1 MFGWSTKG
9 YYVCPVCKE
18 DTTSSWQAGKFCYLG
33 HCKWLLWDHEW
44 RQNEIAFFN
53 DIELQQ
59 RPREWSGDETL
70 AQFPD
75 GYASNISNCTKV
87 DGGKFFGLKGHD
99 CHVILQHLLPVGI

>member
-70 AQFPD
+70 AQVNQLDFAPL
-75 GYASNISNCTKV
+75 
-87 DGGKFFGLKGHD
+87 GKFVNKTRPDTRLN
-99 CHVILQHLLPVGI
+99 